1 MDNVHVAEGT
11 PPVLALDIGTRSIVG
26 LLAFPQDDGRMQIVD
41 AEAVA
46 HDDRAMRD
54 GQVHDIPE
62 VGRRIGLLVDRMAA
76 RNGWRPRRAYVAAA
90 GRALA
95 TSEAEADLAVGRPG
109 QVTEELLRQLT
120 VAGVARAVEG
130 LKGGAAGRN
139 SPHGFHCVGFSV
151 VRYLLDNEPMANPL
165 GQRGE
170 RVQARIIA
178 TFLPRI
184 VTDGLI
190 LALKRA
196 DLEVAGLTLEPIAA
210 ANVALAPTM
219 RSLNLAL
226 IDIGAGTSDIA
237 LTRDGAVTGYAMVPM
252 AGDAMTEALAQ
263 GYLLDFPEAE
273 RLKIA
278 YGDRSPVEPEPP
290 PLLASDIL
298 GASIRVSA
306 DDLDALMQ
314 PVIADLSGRIAG
326 EILMLNARAPAAV
339 VCIGGGSLT
348 PRLAT
353 AIARSLGLPPARV
366 GVRGADMIK
375 SVDLSALA
383 DRPDLVALLS
393 SPTGVTPLGIA
404 WGALYE
410 PGFHFV
416 DAWVRAAGDEGVTPD
431 AEQRVQ
437 VLELGRATVF
447 DALIAAGVRAREL
460 AGRPGLGL
468 AVRVNGQ
475 IRLVPGTPGQD
486 AAVTVDG
493 KPASLDAPLL
503 AGAHIAYSPASDG
516 TDAQAQVGD
525 LAEAALLSFVLE
537 DRPVAVRPRLEVDGR
552 AVEPQASLHDG
563 AEVSCDRS
571 LQALLSQAGVFLDRQ
586 PLRFTL
592 DGIPQELPRRSF
604 VLRVDGE
611 PAGPTTELSGGERV
625 EVRVIEHAAPRVADV
640 VPDGAASAIGLF
652 LNGEPL
658 RIPVRSIK
666 VRREGVEI
674 SLESP
679 VLEGDQLTV
688 ESSAPPILADLLAL
702 IQAELVVSASPATRL
717 DLQIDGEPAAFTSP
731 LGENAHVEA
740 RWVPMGWHADGVQHL
755 ARDRQSSDATME
767 NL

>member
-26 LLAFPQDDGRMQIVD
+26 LLARPQDGARLQIVD
-41 AEAVA
+41 AAAVA

-62 VGRRIGLLVDRMAA
+62 VGRRIGLLVDRLAA
-76 RNGWRPRRAYVAAA
+76 RTGWRPRRAYIAAA

-95 TSEAEADLAVGRPG
+95 TSEAEAELVVGSPG
-109 QVTEELLRQLT
+109 QVTEDLLRQLT

-130 LKGGAAGRN
+130 LKVGPAGRS

-151 VRYLLDNEPMANPL
+151 VRYLLDNDVMANPL
-165 GQRGE
+165 GQRGD

-190 LALKRA
+190 LALKKA

-210 ANVALAPTM
+210 ANIALAPTM

-278 YGDRSPVEPEPP
+278 YGSQSPGDPEPP
-290 PLLASDIL
+290 PLETSDIL
-298 GASIRVSA
+298 GASIRVAA
-306 DDLDALMQ
+306 DDLDTLMQ

-348 PRLAT
+348 PRLAPS
-353 AIARSLGLPPARV
+353 IAQALGLPPSRV
-366 GVRGADMIK
+366 GVRGADLVK

-383 DRPDLVALLS
+383 DRPDLLSLLS
-393 SPTGVTPLGIA
+393 SPAGVTPLGIA

-410 PGFHFV
+410 PGFHLV
-416 DAWVRAAGDEGVTPD
+416 DAWVRSAGEEATRFG

-437 VLELGRATVF
+437 VLDLGRATVF
-447 DALIAAGVRAREL
+447 DALVAAGIPAREL

-475 IRLVPGTPGQD
+475 IRLVPGTAGQ
-486 AAVTVDG
+486 AAGVTVDG
-493 KPASLDAPLL
+493 EPASLDTPLPD
-503 AGAHIAYSPASDG
+503 GAHIAYTPGADG
-516 TDAQAQVGD
+516 KDAAAQVGD
-525 LAEAALLSFVLE
+525 LAAAAVVAFVLE
-537 DRPVAVRPRLEVDGR
+537 DRPIAVRPRLEVDGR
-552 AVEPQASLHDG
+552 VVEPETSLHDG

-571 LQALLSQAGVFLDRQ
+571 LQGLLAQAGISLDRQ

-592 DGIPQELPRRSF
+592 DGIPQELPRKSF
-604 VLRVDGE
+604 ILHVDGE

-625 EVRVIEHAAPRVADV
+625 GLRVIEHAAPRVVDV
-640 VPDGAASAIGLF
+640 IPDGAARAVALF
-652 LNGEPL
+652 LNAEPRRL
-658 RIPVRSIK
+658 PIRSFT
-666 VRREGVEI
+666 VRRDGVEVPQ
-674 SLESP
+674 ESP
-679 VLEGDQLTV
+679 VLEGDRLLV
-688 ESSAPPILADLLAL
+688 VSSAPPIVADLLAL
-702 IQAELVVSASPATRL
+702 IQAELVVSASPTTRL
-717 DLQIDGEPAAFTSP
+717 DLRIDGEPAAFTTP
-731 LGENAHVEA
+731 LGEGAHVEA
-740 RWVPMGWHADGVQHL
+740 RWVPVGRSADAPQEL
-755 ARDRQSSDATME
+755 SRDFRPSNETGE